1 LPPQSFVHNLHPAK
15 FKFCGADSY
24 IEREMPMAPVES
36 PVPAFADRPASPFL
50 PRLARLT
57 LKELRETLR
66 DRRTIV
72 TLLLMPILLYPLLTL
87 AFQRFVLST
96 ATNLRV
102 EYVIGIESDEVEP
115 ILLTCMQNGSEALE
129 LKRKAAPLEKTS
141 PNVPTPIVN
150 YQLVSDLERE
160 VRDYSVDV
168 GFRLKHNVNP
178 HFIPGRDV
186 AIDLELIY
194 LPGNKLGERAVQHV
208 ESLLHEASSSMLSY
222 RLQSLGVSQRPDP
235 LRISENPLRDPEE
248 VQNQMLAAI
257 IPVILI
263 LMTITGAVYPAIDL
277 TAGERERGTLEMLVA
292 APVPRLALLFA
303 KYVAVLTVAFLT
315 AAINLTSMTVTLLVS
330 GLGVMLFGERGLS
343 LLTVFE
349 VFSLLILFAAFFS
362 AVLLAMTSF
371 ARSFKEAQ
379 AYLIPLMLVSLGP
392 GLAGLLPGVK
402 LSGPLVVAPLLN
414 VVLLSRDLLVGQG
427 DFMSAA
433 LVVGST
439 TLYAAAALAFAARIF
454 GTHAI
459 LYESQTAWADLFR
472 RPTEPQSAPQLASAM
487 LCLACLF
494 PTCFVL
500 KGALSSLAGQQIE
513 LQLILTSLATFVAF
527 IGLPLW
533 AALAGHVP
541 FRLAFAWRWP
551 PLLAIPGAILCGL
564 SLWPFAHELIL
575 FLDQWNIIKID
586 TSKFELAKQL
596 IERCREAPLILVLL
610 AFAILPA
617 VCEEFCFRG
626 YLYRALQPKLDG
638 WRNVFVTGLIFG
650 LFHLVAVDT
659 LAIERLAPTTFLG
672 CILGWIRWRSNSLLP
687 GILLHVC
694 HNGLLAL
701 LFYYEKQLSTQGW
714 GNVPE
719 THLPVM
725 WLASAAV
732 AVAVGLSLVA
742 AGRPNEIARL

>member
-1 LPPQSFVHNLHPAK
+1 MP
-15 FKFCGADSY
+15 
-24 IEREMPMAPVES
+24 ERELLMAPVEPTVVEFS
-36 PVPAFADRPASPFL
+36 DRPVSPFL

-102 EYVIGIESDEVEP
+102 EYIIGLETGADEP
-115 ILLTCMQNGSEALE
+115 ILVTCLQSGIDALE
-129 LKRKAAPLEKTS
+129 RKNRSIPREIPGRSANPGQPALKVSQPPAPVINYEVVSSLEK
-141 PNVPTPIVN
+141 
-150 YQLVSDLERE
+150 E
-160 VRDYSVDV
+160 VRDYSIDV
-168 GFRLKHNVNP
+168 GVRVKRSSNP
-178 HFIPGRDV
+178 QLMAGRDI
-186 AIDLELIY
+186 AIDLEIVY
-194 LPGNKLGERAVQHV
+194 LPGNKLGERALKYVQ
-208 ESLLHEASSSMLSY
+208 SLLQEASADMLAY
-222 RLQSLGVSQRPDP
+222 RLRALGVSQRAEPV
-235 LRISENPLRDPEE
+235 RVSELPLRDPEE

-257 IPVILI
+257 IPVVLI

-315 AAINLTSMTVTLLVS
+315 AAINLSSMTVTLLVS
-330 GLGVMLFGERGLS
+330 GMGVMLFGERGLS
-343 LLTVFE
+343 LITVLE

-362 AVLLAMTSF
+362 AVLLALTSF

-402 LSGPLVVAPLLN
+402 LSGPLMVAPLLN
-414 VVLLSRDLLVGQG
+414 VVLLARDLLMGQG
-427 DFMSAA
+427 DLTSAS

-439 TLYAAAALAFAARIF
+439 ILYAAAALAFAARIF

-472 RPTEPQSAPQLASAM
+472 RPPTVQAAPQLASAM

-494 PTCFVL
+494 PLCFVL
-500 KGALSSLAGQQIE
+500 KGILSSVAGEQIE
-513 LQLILTSLATFVAF
+513 LQLTLTSLATFVAF

-533 AALAGHVP
+533 AAAAGNVP

-551 PLLAIPGAILCGL
+551 PFLAIPGAILCGI

-575 FLDQWNIIKID
+575 FLDNWNIITID
-586 TSKFELAKQL
+586 TSKFELARQL
-596 IERCREAPLILVLL
+596 IERCRQAPLPLVLL
-610 AFAILPA
+610 SFAILPA

-672 CILGWIRWRSNSLLP
+672 CILGWIRWRTNSLLP

-714 GNVPE
+714 GTVPE
-719 THLPVM
+719 THLPAM
-725 WLASAAV
+725 WLLSAA
-732 AVAVGLSLVA
+732 AVVGVGLSLIA
-742 AGRPNEIARL
+742 LGRPKADVNS